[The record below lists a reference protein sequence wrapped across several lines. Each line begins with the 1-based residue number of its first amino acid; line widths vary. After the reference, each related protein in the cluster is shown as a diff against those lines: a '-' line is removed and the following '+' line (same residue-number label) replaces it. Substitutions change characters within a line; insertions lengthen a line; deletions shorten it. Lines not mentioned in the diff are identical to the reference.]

1 MSIFHDQELFM
12 RATAQQPNPTLYREL
27 VREEWEREFVPAWDK
42 FNAAPTTEN
51 SIELADA
58 IMDSIYVLAG
68 LANSIYG
75 PDVSSRM
82 WQEVQRSN
90 MSKCVFDVHKGFTVL
105 RREDGK
111 IMKPP
116 TFSPPDLFSII
127 TGIEP

>member
-1 MSIFHDQELFM
+1 MTIFHDQQLFM
-12 RATAQQPNPTLYREL
+12 SATGQQPNPTLYREL
-27 VREEWEREFVPAWDK
+27 VREEWEKEFVPAWDK

-75 PDVSSRM
+75 PDVATRM
-82 WQEVQRSN
+82 WEEVQRSN
-90 MSKCVFDVHKGFTVL
+90 MSKCVFADGKFTVL

-111 IMKPP
+111 IMKPLS
-116 TFSPPDLFSII
+116 FSPPDLFSIV
-127 TGIEP
+127 TGIKS